1 MGNYRIRKSITH
13 GAQGWMYK
21 LFRVTGN
28 VSECIARYQKGGEM
42 VLTEAYRIGD
52 DTEALTGFFKYIE
65 EVAA

>member
-1 MGNYRIRKSITH
+1 MGDYRIRKSITH
-13 GAQGWMYK
+13 GEQGWLYK
-21 LFRVTGN
+21 LCRISGN
-28 VSECIARYQKGGEM
+28 VSECIARYECGEM